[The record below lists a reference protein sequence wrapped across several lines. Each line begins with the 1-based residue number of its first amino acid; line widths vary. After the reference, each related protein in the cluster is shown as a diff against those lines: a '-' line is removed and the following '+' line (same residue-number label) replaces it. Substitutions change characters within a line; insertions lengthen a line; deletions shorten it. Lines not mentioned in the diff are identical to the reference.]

1 MVEAVALTKKPKR
14 KKIEADASRPQG
26 RPSKYTEALAVR
38 ICERLSAGETL
49 IAVCRAE
56 DMPAE
61 ATVRLWALDD
71 RDGFSAKYTRA
82 REIGYLHMGDELLE
96 IADTTQEGVTIKEGE
111 KGIETRRGD
120 MIEHR
125 RLRVESR
132 KWMLARALPKIY
144 GDKLQVDATHH
155 HDLNGISDED
165 IAKELLDRGVAS
177 GRDSPKRR

>member
-1 MVEAVALTKKPKR
+1 MVEVVVSR
-14 KKIEADASRPQG
+14 KKAKAEEGRSRG
-26 RPSKYTEALAVR
+26 RPSKYTEALAAR

-61 ATVRLWALDD
+61 ATVRLWALED

-111 KGIETRRGD
+111 RGTETRTGD

-125 RLRVESR
+125 RLRVDAR

-165 IAKELLDRGVAS
+165 IAQELLDRGAAS
-177 GRDSPKRR
+177 GRDPAKRR